1 MSIKKLIITGAA
13 LLALGAGASI
23 AEAKKAPKAPAD
35 PAAAAA
41 KSEKSKACSAQA
53 DEKKLH
59 GKARK
64 SFRKDCMKKA

>member
-1 MSIKKLIITGAA
+1 MKKLIMTAVA

-23 AEAKKAPKAPAD
+23 AEAKKAPKN

-41 KSEKSKACSAQA
+41 KSEKSKACTKEA

-64 SFRKDCMKKA
+64 TFRKECMKKA